1 MVFELRMEKICS
13 REHFPTLVSPQSLED
28 LHARRLA
35 EREFQKTQLKW
46 EREKIYA
53 GSPMLR

>member
-13 REHFPTLVSPQSLED
+13 REHFPALVSPRSLEQ
-28 LHARRLA
+28 LHSRRVA
-35 EREFQKTQLKW
+35 EKELRQQQLKW